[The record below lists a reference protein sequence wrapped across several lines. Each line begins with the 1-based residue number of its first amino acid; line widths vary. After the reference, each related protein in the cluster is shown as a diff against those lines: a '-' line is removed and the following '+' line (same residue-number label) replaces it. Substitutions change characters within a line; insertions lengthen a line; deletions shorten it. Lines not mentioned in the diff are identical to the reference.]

1 MRHFR
6 RSFIDDLEKIYR
18 INLINSVSG
27 YKSANL
33 IGTCDDSGVPNVA
46 VFSSV
51 IHMGS
56 NPPLLGFILRP
67 TKVARNT
74 YSNILKNK
82 SYTIN
87 HISYDFAE
95 KAHHTSAKYE
105 PEVSEFDVTGLTEQY
120 LNDFQAPFVKE
131 SHVKMAMRFVEEHK
145 IKTNET
151 LLVVGEICDL
161 YVEDDLLEEDGFV
174 NLSKGKIASINGL
187 DGYSIATEPTRYGYQ
202 RPRDTPSLATREKQG
217 SRFI

>member
-1 MRHFR
+1 M
-6 RSFIDDLEKIYR
+6 
-18 INLINSVSG
+18 
-27 YKSANL
+27 
-33 IGTCDDSGVPNVA
+33 
-46 VFSSV
+46 
-51 IHMGS
+51 
-56 NPPLLGFILRP
+56 
-67 TKVARNT
+67 
-74 YSNILKNK
+74 
-82 SYTIN
+82 
-87 HISYDFAE
+87 
-95 KAHHTSAKYE
+95 
-105 PEVSEFDVTGLTEQY
+105 SEFDVTGLTEQY